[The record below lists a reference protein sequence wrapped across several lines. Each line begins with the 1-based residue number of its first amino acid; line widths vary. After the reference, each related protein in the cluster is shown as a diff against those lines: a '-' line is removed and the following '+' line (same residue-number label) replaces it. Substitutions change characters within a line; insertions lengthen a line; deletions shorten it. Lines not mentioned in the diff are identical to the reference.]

1 MSDIKEI
8 SPNKLMLFG
17 IIGGLLG
24 IYLVFVLSF
33 AGDLLGERAGTIEGM
48 VATIEGGIGT
58 VLKTIA
64 PVAGA
69 LGAICAVIWGAEAVR
84 RVAKYGLGTGV
95 PSIGQ
100 IAMGMGIIA
109 AMFGLA
115 IVKPLTSVV
124 AESSP
129 AIIKLVSISGP
140 IIALITASIIGLII
154 GLFAQ
159 YVIKMKIPVMIRCMT
174 EIAAAGAL
182 IIIGF
187 SAAVAGTFEFG
198 SIVKLVFDNGV
209 MLAVFWVGAMAML
222 HPFNACLGP
231 DEKQKRLLYL
241 AGSTGSITM
250 AIMGIAAIMTIGTSG
265 AVTLLLGVV
274 LWFIFYKKFWDEVY
288 HDAAAV
294 VGTGLI
300 PKTEA

>member
-1 MSDIKEI
+1 MSDVKEI
-8 SPNKLMLFG
+8 TPINLMLFG
-17 IIGGLLG
+17 IIGGLVG
-24 IYLVFVLSF
+24 IYLSPYFP
-33 AGDLLGERAGTIEGM
+33 T
-48 VATIEGGIGT
+48 
-58 VLKTIA
+58 
-64 PVAGA
+64 AGA
-69 LGAICAVIWGAEAVR
+69 LGAICAVIWSAEAVR

-115 IVKPLTSVV
+115 MVKSMPL
-124 AESSP
+124 A
-129 AIIKLVSISGP
+129 GP
-140 IIALITASIIGLII
+140 ILALITASIIGFII
-154 GLFAQ
+154 GWFAQ
-159 YVIKMKIPVMIRCMT
+159 HVIKMKIPVMIRCMT

-187 SAAVAGTFEFG
+187 SASVAGNYDFVG
-198 SIVKLVFDNGV
+198 SLIPKVFDNGV
-209 MLAVFWVGAMAML
+209 ILAVFWVGAVAML

-241 AGSTGSITM
+241 AGSTGAITM
-250 AIMGIAAIMTIGTSG
+250 ALMGIAAVMTLGASG
-265 AVTLLLGVV
+265 SITLLLGIV
-274 LWFIFYKKFWDEVY
+274 LWLIFYKKFWDEVY
-288 HDAAAV
+288 NDAAAV

>member
-8 SPNKLMLFG
+8 SPEKLAAFG
-17 IIGGLLG
+17 IIGGLAG
-24 IYLVFVLSF
+24 IYLTYILPAVGKMAGGPVGMIFSVL
-33 AGDLLGERAGTIEGM
+33 
-48 VATIEGGIGT
+48 
-58 VLKTIA
+58 A
-64 PVAGA
+64 PTAGA
-69 LGAICAVIWGAEAVR
+69 LGGICAVVWGAEAVR

-115 IVKPLTSVV
+115 IVKSVTQNPLGIL
-124 AESSP
+124 A
-129 AIIKLVSISGP
+129 GP
-140 IIALITASIIGLII
+140 IVALVTASIIGFII
-154 GLFAQ
+154 GWFAQ
-159 YVIKMKIPVMIRCMT
+159 NVIKMKIPVMIRCMT

-182 IIIGF
+182 VIIGF
-187 SAAVAGTFEFG
+187 SAAVAGNFDFMG
-198 SIVKLVFDNGV
+198 SIVPKVFDNGI

-241 AGSTGSITM
+241 AGSTGAITM
-250 AIMGIAAIMTIGTSG
+250 AVIGIGAIMTLGASG
-265 AVTLLLGVV
+265 VVTLLLGII
-274 LWFIFYKKFWDEVY
+274 LWLIFYKKFWDEVY
-288 HDAAAV
+288 KDAAAV

>member
-1 MSDIKEI
+1 MSDVKEI
-8 SPNKLMLFG
+8 TPINLLLFG
-17 IIGGLLG
+17 IIGGLVG
-24 IYLVFVLSF
+24 IYLTPIFPPYTSIF
-33 AGDLLGERAGTIEGM
+33 
-48 VATIEGGIGT
+48 
-58 VLKTIA
+58 
-64 PVAGA
+64 GA
-69 LGAICAVIWGAEAVR
+69 LGAICAVIWSAEAVR

-115 IVKPLTSVV
+115 MVKSMPL
-124 AESSP
+124 A
-129 AIIKLVSISGP
+129 GP
-140 IIALITASIIGLII
+140 VLALITASVIGFIIGW
-154 GLFAQ
+154 FAQ
-159 YVIKMKIPVMIRCMT
+159 NVIKMKIPVMIRCMT

-187 SAAVAGTFEFG
+187 SASVAGNYDFVG
-198 SIVKLVFDNGV
+198 SFIPLVFDNGV
-209 MLAVFWVGAMAML
+209 ILAVFWVGAMAML

-241 AGSTGSITM
+241 AGSTGAITM
-250 AIMGIAAIMTIGTSG
+250 ALMGIAAIMTLGIMG
-265 AVTLLLGVV
+265 AVTLVIGVI
-274 LWFIFYKKFWDEVY
+274 LWLIFYKKFWDEVY
-288 HDAAAV
+288 NDAASV

>member
-8 SPNKLMLFG
+8 PPNNLALFG
-17 IIGGLLG
+17 IIGGLVG
-24 IYLVFVLSF
+24 IYISPYFP
-33 AGDLLGERAGTIEGM
+33 T
-48 VATIEGGIGT
+48 
-58 VLKTIA
+58 
-64 PVAGA
+64 AGA

-84 RVAKYGLGTGV
+84 RVSKYGLGTGV

-115 IVKPLTSVV
+115 IVKPMPI
-124 AESSP
+124 A
-129 AIIKLVSISGP
+129 GP
-140 IIALITASIIGLII
+140 IIALITASIIGFVI
-154 GLFAQ
+154 GWFAQ
-159 YVIKMKIPVMIRCMT
+159 NVIKMKIPVMIRCMT
-174 EIAAAGAL
+174 EIAAAGSL
-182 IIIGF
+182 VIIGY
-187 SAAVAGTFEFG
+187 SAAVAGNFDFMD
-198 SIVKLVFDNGV
+198 SIVPRVFDTGV
-209 MLAVFWVGAMAML
+209 MLAVFWVGAVALL

-241 AGSTGSITM
+241 AGSTGAITM
-250 AIMGIAAIMTIGTSG
+250 VIMGIAATMTLGGTG
-265 AVTLLLGVV
+265 AITLILGIV
-274 LWFIFYKKFWDEVY
+274 LWLVFYKKFWDEVY

>member
-1 MSDIKEI
+1 MSDIKEK
-8 SPNKLMLFG
+8 SPNQLMLIG

-24 IYLVFVLSF
+24 IYLTYLLPLIGHK
-33 AGDLLGERAGTIEGM
+33 AGGTIGL
-48 VATIEGGIGT
+48 I
-58 VLKTIA
+58 LQTIA
-64 PVAGA
+64 PTAGA
-69 LGAICAVIWGAEAVR
+69 LGGICSVFWGADAVR

-115 IVKPLTSVV
+115 IVKTTVLAGPLV
-124 AESSP
+124 A
-129 AIIKLVSISGP
+129 LV
-140 IIALITASIIGLII
+140 TASVIGFIIGWL
-154 GLFAQ
+154 AQ
-159 YVIKMKIPVMIRCMT
+159 NVIKMKIPVMIRCMT
-174 EIAAAGAL
+174 EIAASGTI

-187 SAAVAGTFEFG
+187 SAAVAGNFEFMN
-198 SIVKLVFDNGV
+198 IVKLVFDNGV

-241 AGSTGSITM
+241 AGSTGAITM
-250 AIMGIAAIMTIGTSG
+250 VVAGIAAIMTLGTSG
-265 AVTLLLGVV
+265 VITLILGIV
-274 LWFIFYKKFWDEVY
+274 LWIIFYKKFWDEVY
-288 HDAAAV
+288 NDASSV

>member
-1 MSDIKEI
+1 MSDIKER
-8 SPNKLMLFG
+8 SPNQLMLFG

-24 IYLVFVLSF
+24 IYLTYILPFIGEKIGGRIEEVL
-33 AGDLLGERAGTIEGM
+33 LI
-48 VATIEGGIGT
+48 
-58 VLKTIA
+58 IA

-69 LGAICAVIWGAEAVR
+69 LGAICAVIWGADAVR

-115 IVKPLTSVV
+115 IVKTMIL
-124 AESSP
+124 A
-129 AIIKLVSISGP
+129 GP
-140 IIALITASIIGLII
+140 IVALVTASIIGFII
-154 GLFAQ
+154 GWFAQ
-159 YVIKMKIPVMIRCMT
+159 NVIKMKIPVMIRCMT
-174 EIAAAGAL
+174 EIAASGTI

-187 SAAVAGTFEFG
+187 SAAVAGNFEFG
-198 SIVKLVFDNGV
+198 NIVTLVFDNGV
-209 MLAVFWVGAMAML
+209 MLAVFWVGAVAML

-231 DEKQKRLLYL
+231 DERQKRLLYL
-241 AGSTGSITM
+241 AGSTGAITM
-250 AIMGIAAIMTIGTSG
+250 AVIGIAALMTLGTSG
-265 AVTLLLGVV
+265 AITLILGII
-274 LWFIFYKKFWDEVY
+274 LWVIFYKKFWDEVY
-288 HDAAAV
+288 NDASSV

>member
-1 MSDIKEI
+1 MSDIKER
-8 SPNKLMLFG
+8 SPNQLLLIG

-24 IYLVFVLSF
+24 IYLTYLLPF
-33 AGDLLGERAGTIEGM
+33 AGDKI
-48 VATIEGGIGT
+48 GGNPAII
-58 VLKTIA
+58 LATIA
-64 PVAGA
+64 PTFGA
-69 LGAICAVIWGAEAVR
+69 LGSICAVLWGADAVR

-115 IVKPLTSVV
+115 IVKTIVL
-124 AESSP
+124 A
-129 AIIKLVSISGP
+129 GP
-140 IIALITASIIGLII
+140 IVALVTASILGFIV

-159 YVIKMKIPVMIRCMT
+159 HVIKMKIPVMIRCMT
-174 EIAAAGAL
+174 EIAASGTI

-187 SAAVAGTFEFG
+187 SAAVAGNFEFAN
-198 SIVKLVFDNGV
+198 IVTLVFDNGV
-209 MLAVFWVGAMAML
+209 ILAVFWVGAVAML

-241 AGSTGSITM
+241 AGSTGAITM
-250 AIMGIAAIMTIGTSG
+250 AIIGIAAIMTLGTSG
-265 AVTLLLGVV
+265 ILTLFIGII
-274 LWFIFYKKFWDEVY
+274 LWIVFYKKFWDEVY
-288 HDAAAV
+288 HDASSV

>member
-1 MSDIKEI
+1 MSDIKEK
-8 SPNKLMLFG
+8 SPNQLMLIG

-24 IYLVFVLSF
+24 IYLTYLLPLVGNK
-33 AGDLLGERAGTIEGM
+33 AGGSIALILQ
-48 VATIEGGIGT
+48 
-58 VLKTIA
+58 TIA
-64 PVAGA
+64 PTAGA
-69 LGAICAVIWGAEAVR
+69 LGGICSVFWGADAVR

-100 IAMGMGIIA
+100 IAMGMGIVA

-115 IVKPLTSVV
+115 IVKTTVLAGPLV
-124 AESSP
+124 A
-129 AIIKLVSISGP
+129 LV
-140 IIALITASIIGLII
+140 TASIIGFII
-154 GLFAQ
+154 GWLAQ
-159 YVIKMKIPVMIRCMT
+159 NVIKMKIPVMIRCMT
-174 EIAAAGAL
+174 EIAASGTI

-187 SAAVAGTFEFG
+187 SAAVAGNFEFMN
-198 SIVKLVFDNGV
+198 IVKLVFDNGV

-241 AGSTGSITM
+241 AGSTGAITM
-250 AIMGIAAIMTIGTSG
+250 VVAGIAAIMTLGASG
-265 AVTLLLGVV
+265 AITLILGIA
-274 LWFIFYKKFWDEVY
+274 LWLIFYKKFWDEVY
-288 HDAAAV
+288 NDASSV